1 MISFV
6 SAGNYL
12 PKVSKLSSQIVCE
25 RCSML
30 KMSMLMI
37 FNINDGTGVVLSA
50 FVVNSKHISNI
61 VLIVVFV
68 KRLLGS
74 Y

>member
-1 MISFV
+1 
-6 SAGNYL
+6 
-12 PKVSKLSSQIVCE
+12 
-25 RCSML
+25 
-30 KMSMLMI
+30 MLMI
-37 FNINDGTGVVLSA
+37 FNIKDVIGVVLSA

-74 Y
+74 YWKGKHCLRQDRAYHALCIILSVNKIY

>member
-1 MISFV
+1 
-6 SAGNYL
+6 
-12 PKVSKLSSQIVCE
+12 
-25 RCSML
+25 
-30 KMSMLMI
+30 MSMLMI
-37 FNINDGTGVVLSA
+37 FNIKDVIGVVLSA
-50 FVVNSKHISNI
+50 FAVNSKHIPNI

>member
-1 MISFV
+1 
-6 SAGNYL
+6 
-12 PKVSKLSSQIVCE
+12 
-25 RCSML
+25 ML

-37 FNINDGTGVVLSA
+37 FNINDVTGVVLSV

>member
-1 MISFV
+1 
-6 SAGNYL
+6 
-12 PKVSKLSSQIVCE
+12 
-25 RCSML
+25 ML

-37 FNINDGTGVVLSA
+37 FNINDVTGVVLSA